1 MVKDIIDKAMY
12 KILLQGLEPKVTL
25 ENEELVLGW
34 YEPNT
39 TTLEGVTNSIST
51 LQTQVTNNET
61 QIKNIADDLNLYV
74 KKVEYQES
82 LAELK
87 SKLSTIE
94 DRTKWFSL

>member
-1 MVKDIIDKAMY
+1 M
-12 KILLQGLEPKVTL
+12 
-25 ENEELVLGW
+25 
-34 YEPNT
+34 
-39 TTLEGVTNSIST
+39 
-51 LQTQVTNNET
+51 
-61 QIKNIADDLNLYV
+61 DDLNLYV